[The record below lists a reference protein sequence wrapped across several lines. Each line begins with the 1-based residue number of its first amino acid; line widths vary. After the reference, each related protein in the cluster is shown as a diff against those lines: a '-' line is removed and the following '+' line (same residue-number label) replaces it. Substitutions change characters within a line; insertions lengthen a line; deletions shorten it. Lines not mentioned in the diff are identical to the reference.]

1 MDIELMSKNYTVRR
15 LDRNDVE
22 ILYDM
27 MCKNKIFYQYH
38 PPFVTRERIL
48 EDLETLPPNKEYE
61 DKYYVGFFEGDCL
74 VASMDMI
81 LSYPTENAAFIGFF
95 MMDVQWQKCG
105 VGSRI
110 IREVCSY
117 LKRQGFSKIRLG
129 VDKGN
134 PQSFAFWSK
143 NGFSVVG
150 ENEYIMMEL
159 GL

>member
-1 MDIELMSKNYTVRR
+1 MIKN
-15 LDRNDVE
+15 E
-22 ILYDM
+22 E
-27 MCKNKIFYQYH
+27 QYEYW
-38 PPFVTRERIL
+38 V
-48 EDLETLPPNKEYE
+48 DTLP
-61 DKYYVGFFEGDCL
+61 
-74 VASMDMI
+74 
-81 LSYPTENAAFIGFF
+81 FIGFF

-117 LKRQGFSKIRLG
+117 LKRRGFSKIRLG

-150 ENEYIMMEL
+150 ENECIMMEL